1 MRLEIVVRGL
11 LKYRS
16 WSRIILIFFLNNAAN
31 FSLTFS
37 SMLVDLSLNPPNK
50 LIVYNV
56 VSTMLAILLLV
67 TTCVCS
73 LAILLYY
80 ALETLLVE
88 TISFAMSY
96 ICGSE
101 TPRLRS
107 FLVSKRRRWCV
118 FESKEEFRLKRR
130 NLKYLMLRLFR
141 LADIAIYCAISSCV
155 FFFISFYIITL
166 TLGLFCINS
175 ISSYDVLIWY

>member
-1 MRLEIVVRGL
+1 
-11 LKYRS
+11 
-16 WSRIILIFFLNNAAN
+16 
-31 FSLTFS
+31 
-37 SMLVDLSLNPPNK
+37 MLVDLSLNPPNK

-107 FLVSKRRRWCV
+107 FLVSKRRR
-118 FESKEEFRLKRR
+118 
-130 NLKYLMLRLFR
+130 
-141 LADIAIYCAISSCV
+141 
-155 FFFISFYIITL
+155 
-166 TLGLFCINS
+166 
-175 ISSYDVLIWY
+175 